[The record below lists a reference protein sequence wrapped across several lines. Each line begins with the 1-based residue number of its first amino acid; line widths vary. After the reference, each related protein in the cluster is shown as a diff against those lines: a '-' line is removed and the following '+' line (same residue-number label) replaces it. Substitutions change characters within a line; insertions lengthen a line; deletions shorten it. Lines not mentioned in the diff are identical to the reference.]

1 MNEDALAKLERNI
14 ITVINCLKDKVL
26 NMRNTRKRSQENNER
41 LRQECSSLE
50 GGAISAKSSLN
61 QLQQSRR

>member
-50 GGAISAKSSLN
+50 GRAISAKSSLN
-61 QLQQSRR
+61 QLQQSGR